1 MMKMYGILTASCLA
15 TVARSGDDLF
25 LPMDQTTPPP
35 PPFRRVARSSTMTL
49 MKCLDEVDDDGE
61 ECTPSDQRIYTQ
73 QAVQEL
79 MALRVTT
86 TQEELD
92 DLAEFAREFE
102 KANIARF
109 RVALTSRS
117 VVTPGSE
124 IPIDD
129 HEHSEQE
136 TIEQVLSALND
147 RLHKWWQAAS
157 FYLEEAGDLS
167 EPGDV
172 QKVIDELLAFVLDSN
187 EENFKKLIEQASF
200 YLKSLTEEAI
210 VPSAP
215 GDVQT
220 VIDNLLAFVLDTTH
234 AFGDEEHLKEF
245 IILLDEVVVSM
256 TNDFFEDTKNNFWED
271 SDENSKALYG
281 QTWDHYATRV
291 SLNTFASV
299 NALPACAAERG
310 AEKGKWGC
318 VLHYDDDCFQG
329 CPWCVNIAEVGGK
342 DERCTCDAA
351 HVCP

>member
-1 MMKMYGILTASCLA
+1 L
-15 TVARSGDDLF
+15 
-25 LPMDQTTPPP
+25 LPLGTTQ
-35 PPFRRVARSSTMTL
+35 RISTMTL

-61 ECTPSDQRIYTQ
+61 KCTPSDQREYTQ
-73 QAVQEL
+73 TSVQEL

>member
-1 MMKMYGILTASCLA
+1 MKMYGILTASCLA
-15 TVARSGDDLF
+15 TVARSQDELW
-25 LPMDQTTPPP
+25 LPLG
-35 PPFRRVARSSTMTL
+35 RISTMTF
-49 MKCLDEVDDDGE
+49 MKCLDEDDDDGE
-61 ECTPSDQRIYTQ
+61 KCTPSDQRIYTQ

-167 EPGDV
+167 DLETSR
-172 QKVIDELLAFVLDSN
+172 KSSM
-187 EENFKKLIEQASF
+187 NFWRSCWTATKRTS
-200 YLKSLTEEAI
+200 KSLLNR
-210 VPSAP
+210 P
-215 GDVQT
+215 
-220 VIDNLLAFVLDTTH
+220 AF
-234 AFGDEEHLKEF
+234 
-245 IILLDEVVVSM
+245 IS
-256 TNDFFEDTKNNFWED
+256 N
-271 SDENSKALYG
+271 
-281 QTWDHYATRV
+281 
-291 SLNTFASV
+291 
-299 NALPACAAERG
+299 P
-310 AEKGKWGC
+310 
-318 VLHYDDDCFQG
+318 
-329 CPWCVNIAEVGGK
+329 
-342 DERCTCDAA
+342 
-351 HVCP
+351 